1 MFYSFNR
8 NGIVYKLFQPLCI
21 NIMAVFGT
29 QLLISM
35 IVSSFLYKL
44 SPYFSLG
51 NWIVTSGLKT
61 YFAPSDAALR
71 QHVTVAGKS
80 KKKGDRDHGEDT
92 RLDPNLTLPKSASIE
107 LSSIAVRKVDVCGL
121 HYYPELVWMVDFAV
135 ATLAV
140 HVATF
145 VYYRV
150 QPAAASEYNLSA
162 VWTLVLL
169 TSVLGSLHSM
179 AMIYFGEEVV
189 GEKSAFLVFTAV
201 FGVSAMGI
209 LLIGEDVL
217 EFGLDESYLNLTDKA
232 AAMFANGD
240 SAFVGSYF
248 PRWLFRACLALP
260 ATLLSTVLLFPGFRF
275 AETHFDAIKATKNP
289 LAKLALQLNYISPA
303 VCLGLWI
310 RPLGSAM
317 IAAKG
322 TVHLYLADVPYET
335 FQVGVVAWTAV
346 LRLLLYRFYLQAYL
360 DVPRKRMEQL
370 KKEEGRITV
379 SELRKRVGSFF
390 SFLPSAAVQYVGPP
404 LLLLSVCA
412 LWAWS
417 SRSPDSSN
425 RKQEETAEAAVAT
438 GGYKL
443 KGLDIL
449 GLAVYRGCFSFAC
462 WWLCFANFVA
472 SGFGSAMRRY
482 L

>member
-1 MFYSFNR
+1 
-8 NGIVYKLFQPLCI
+8 
-21 NIMAVFGT
+21 MAVFGT

-44 SPYFSLG
+44 SPYISLG
-51 NWIVTSGLKT
+51 NWMVTSGLRT
-61 YFAPSDAALR
+61 FFAPSDAALR
-71 QHVTVAGKS
+71 QHVTVGGKS
-80 KKKGDRDHGEDT
+80 KKKGDRERGEDA
-92 RLDPNLTLPKSASIE
+92 RLDPNLTVPKSADIE
-107 LSSIAVRKVDVCGL
+107 LATVAVRKVDVCGL

-150 QPAAASEYNLSA
+150 QPAAANEYNLSA

-169 TSVLGSLHSM
+169 VSAMGSLHSM
-179 AMIYFGEEVV
+179 AMVYFGEEVV

-201 FGVSAMGI
+201 FGVSAMAI

-217 EFGLDESYLNLTDKA
+217 EFGLDESYANLTDKVA
-232 AAMFANGD
+232 ALVANGGD
-240 SAFVGSYF
+240 SDLVGSYF
-248 PRWLFRACLALP
+248 PRWLFRAGLAIP
-260 ATLLSTVLLFPGFRF
+260 ATFLSTLLLFPGFRF
-275 AETHFDAIKATKNP
+275 AETHFDALKATKSP

-303 VCLGLWI
+303 VCLGLWV
-310 RPLGSAM
+310 RPLGSGM
-317 IAAKG
+317 IATKG
-322 TVHLYLADVPYET
+322 TVHLYLADVPYES
-335 FQVGVVAWTAV
+335 FQVGVVVCTAV

-360 DVPRKRMEQL
+360 NVPKKRMEQL
-370 KKEEGRITV
+370 KREEGRITV

-417 SRSPDSSN
+417 SWSPDRSGGGANESVV
-425 RKQEETAEAAVAT
+425 AADAT
-438 GGYKL
+438 SGYRL
-443 KGLDIL
+443 KGLDVL
-449 GLAVYRGCFSFAC
+449 SLSVYRGCFSFVC
-462 WWLCFANFVA
+462 WWLCFANFVS